1 MKLISLTLQNFKGIK
16 GLSLMRMDRTAMYS
30 GTTERGRARS
40 LMLLHGFFSG
50 KNSRDE
56 KDFGIKTLDANGT
69 LSLGLNIVFPLS
81 LNITDKSS
89 SLLGH
94 TKNAGANS
102 VAPPRLSWSGIRLN
116 TPTAPVGA
124 ATPIN
129 ASEYARV
136 INNLI
141 DEKIFKLITDPLYFN
156 ERLSW
161 QERRQAFDANLW

>member
-16 GLSLMRMDRTAMYS
+16 GFILDADGQNSNVFGNN
-30 GTTERGRARS
+30 GTGKSTLFDAFTW
-40 LMLLHGFFSG
+40 LLFG

-56 KDFGIKTLDANGT
+56 KDFGIKTLDPTET

-102 VAPPRLSWSGIRLN
+102 VAPPSCHGR
-116 TPTAPVGA
+116 
-124 ATPIN
+124 
-129 ASEYARV
+129 EY
-136 INNLI
+136 
-141 DEKIFKLITDPLYFN
+141 D
-156 ERLSW
+156 
-161 QERRQAFDANLW
+161 